1 VALPFAAIEGEEGQD
16 CSGSQCSIRSL
27 LPDALQE
34 KAEGAPHLMEYLHLV
49 PIKDVG
55 VPQYFE
61 TINRGLSDIENRNL
75 IYRVDDELYV
85 HIYPD
90 PADARDYYIAIEP
103 AMLHDLQPLLERIEH
118 HLLDYVE
125 ELSECESDEEKEV
138 VLMRAVDEA
147 CVVVDGGGNGKAAPK
162 KEASRDDTNGN
173 GSAKDAER
181 AQKRSLFGGLFG
193 GKSKSG
199 AGQLKVTEAQL
210 TALKYLLVR
219 DKLRMGALEPVLRDQ
234 HIEDISCSGV
244 GPLFIEHK
252 IFKAL
257 KSNIAF
263 ETTTELD
270 DFVLRMAERTGKPVT
285 YRNPISDA
293 TLPDG
298 SRINIVFG
306 SDVSKQ
312 GSNFTIRKF
321 ASTPLSIIDI
331 ILSGGIDYTMAAYL
345 SLIVGEGMN
354 VFVSGETASG
364 KTTLLN
370 ALAAFVSPDAK
381 IVSIEDTPEFQ
392 APHPNW
398 IREVVRGSMSDGD
411 SSVSMFNLLK
421 AALRQRPNL
430 IVVGEIRGE
439 EGAVAFQAMQT
450 GHAVMATF
458 HASTVEKLIQR
469 LTGNPINVP
478 KAYVDNLNVA
488 VIASAVRLPNG
499 KGGRR
504 ILSVNELVGY
514 DKATDSFSFVEVF
527 RWNSHDDSFEF
538 TGNMNS
544 YLLEN
549 KVAPARGL
557 SPQNKRLIYQ
567 ELERR
572 AALFRRLAEQGTN
585 DFYELYRVLSQAQR
599 EGLI

>member
-1 VALPFAAIEGEEGQD
+1 VALPFAAEAPADGESCG
-16 CSGSQCSIRSL
+16 GSQCTVRGL

-34 KAEGAPHLMEYLHLV
+34 RCQDTPHLMEYLHLV

-55 VPQYFE
+55 VPDYYEQI
-61 TINRGLSDIENRNL
+61 TRKLSDLEHRNL

-90 PADARDYYIAIEP
+90 PNDARDFYIAIEP
-103 AMLHDLQPLLERIEH
+103 AMLHDLQPLLNRIER

-125 ELSECESDEEKEV
+125 DLSAATSEEEKEQ
-138 VLMRAVDEA
+138 VLMRAIDEI
-147 CVVVDGGGNGKAAPK
+147 CVVTDAKTASKNGKNGKRDKKDEDDGDEKAKAKPKKGGGLMGLLGKASSTGDGPI
-162 KEASRDDTNGN
+162 
-173 GSAKDAER
+173 R
-181 AQKRSLFGGLFG
+181 ATSEQV
-193 GKSKSG
+193 
-199 AGQLKVTEAQL
+199 A
-210 TALKYLLVR
+210 ALKYLLIR
-219 DKLRMGALEPVLRDQ
+219 DKLRMGPLEPVLRDE

-257 KSNIAF
+257 KSNITF
-263 ETTTELD
+263 EATQELD
-270 DFVLRMAERTGKPVT
+270 EFVLRMAERTGKPVT
-285 YRNPISDA
+285 YKNPIVDA

-306 SDVSKQ
+306 SDVSRQ

-321 ASTPLSIIDI
+321 TSTPLSILDVA
-331 ILSGGIDYTMAAYL
+331 LSGGVDYTMAAYL
-345 SLIVGEGMN
+345 SLMVGEGMN
-354 VFVSGETASG
+354 LFVSGETASG

-398 IREVVRGSMSDGD
+398 IREVVRGSMADGD
-411 SSVSMFNLLK
+411 SAVSMFNLLK

-430 IVVGEIRGE
+430 IVIGEIRGE

-514 DKATDSFSFVEVF
+514 DKATDSFAFVEVF
-527 RWNSHDDSFEF
+527 RWNSANDTFEF

-549 KVAPARGL
+549 KIAPKRGL
-557 SPQNKRLIYQ
+557 SPQQKRMIYQ

-572 AALFRRLAEQGTN
+572 AALFKRLAEQGTTN
-585 DFYELYRVLSQAQR
+585 FYELYKVFSKAQR
-599 EGLI
+599 EGLL